1 MHSHPNHYLI
11 PISKVRT
18 EDYNVMSTIAIYK
31 EEKMDYVRLIYK
43 YARNEGYLNEKRE
56 IVLKK
61 KKDVCFLIW

>member
-31 EEKMDYVRLIYK
+31 EEKMDYARLIYK
-43 YARNEGYLNEKRE
+43 YARNER
-56 IVLKK
+56 
-61 KKDVCFLIW
+61 